1 MWKPF
6 AIAGALVCLAG
17 FASPAAAQCVSV
29 PDGLG
34 NAAVH
39 CSDGRVG
46 MLHNEGGG
54 GVSGMLGGQA
64 IAGAQLDVVPP
75 SLAYPQAPA
84 GYLNPDVAI
93 RTAPVPP
100 PTLIAPAPQPP
111 PESRPFSTYPD
122 PAAAGM
128 RLQPGEQ

>member
-6 AIAGALVCLAG
+6 AIAVGLAG
-17 FASPAAAQCVSV
+17 LSGLASPAAAQCVSV

-34 NAAVH
+34 NAALH

-75 SLAYPQAPA
+75 SLAYPQPPV
-84 GYLNPDVAI
+84 GYLNPGIAG
-93 RTAPVPP
+93 RTAPAPP
-100 PTLIAPAPQPP
+100 SIVMAPAPQPP